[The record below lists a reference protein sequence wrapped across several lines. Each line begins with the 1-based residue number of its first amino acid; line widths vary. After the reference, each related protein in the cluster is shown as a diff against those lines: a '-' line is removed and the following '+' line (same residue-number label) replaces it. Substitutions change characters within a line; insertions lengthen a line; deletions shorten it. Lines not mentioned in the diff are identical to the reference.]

1 MTEVIMPKMGDA
13 MEEGVLIEWLK
24 AEGDSVREG
33 EAIGTIQTDKAT
45 VELEAPG
52 SGTLSGILVQP
63 GETVPVGR
71 PIAALLAPGESLPPD
86 WSAGRAAGESG
97 APSAQPAR
105 SPAREA
111 EPSSATVPPPPPM
124 EAAVGISTQS
134 PTRAA
139 TGAGGRIKAS
149 PLARKIALSEGLDLG
164 ALRGSGPGGRIVER
178 DVLAALAS
186 VPESGKRSRPAAIT
200 EDQVVPLN
208 PIRKIAAQ
216 RTAESKQ
223 QAPHFYIT
231 VEVNLDRLLDFR
243 EQYEAATGIKPSIN
257 DCIIRASAL
266 ALRDMPEANAE
277 FRGDSILLRAQ
288 VNIGV
293 ATATDQGLTVP
304 VLRNA
309 DRLDLSAI
317 AQESKRLVK
326 KARDNRLSPEELSGS
341 TFGISNMGMLNVDQF
356 AAILNPPNSVILAVA
371 TARKQVVPNDAGE
384 LEVRTRV
391 AITGS
396 FDHRVLDGASGAKF
410 MNLVRDYLENPL
422 RLLL

>member
-24 AEGDSVREG
+24 AEGDTVREG

-63 GETVPVGR
+63 GESVPVGR

-86 WSAGRAAGESG
+86 WSAGRAGGESG
-97 APSAQPAR
+97 APPVEPAGPPTR
-105 SPAREA
+105 KV
-111 EPSSATVPPPPPM
+111 EPESATVPSPPPM
-124 EAAVGISTQS
+124 EAAVGISTQ
-134 PTRAA
+134 PPPRAA

-149 PLARKIALSEGLDLG
+149 PLARKIALSEGLDLRT
-164 ALRGSGPGGRIVER
+164 LSGSGPGGRIVER

-186 VPESGKRSRPAAIT
+186 GPAAPSRRAAAPAAG
-200 EDQVVPLN
+200 DRVVPLN
-208 PIRKIAAQ
+208 PIRKITAQ

-223 QAPHFYIT
+223 QAPHFYVT
-231 VEVNLDRLLDFR
+231 VEVNLDRLLDLR
-243 EQYEAATGIKPSIN
+243 EQYDAATGAKPSIN
-257 DCIIRASAL
+257 DFIIKASAC

-277 FRGDSILLRAQ
+277 FRGDSILIRAQ

-309 DRLDLSAI
+309 DQLNLAEI
-317 AQESKRLVK
+317 AQESRRLVA
-326 KARDNRLSPEELSGS
+326 KARENRLSPEELTGS

-371 TARKQVVPNDAGE
+371 TARKQVVPNEAGE
-384 LEVRTRV
+384 FEIRTRV

-396 FDHRVLDGASGAKF
+396 FDHRVLDGAGGAKF